1 MTVSCEHKIKYKS
14 TIYFCGR
21 GLILTDV
28 RVGTVKTLETGIKL
42 ISWEFNGDVSWSVTL
57 RDLTDLLD
65 ISYRPKQLLVR
76 VDSENY
82 YKIKRQNF
90 NKVSMWDYEEIFD
103 SKSEYLINTTGIIE
117 LISTSKKDEARII
130 LKYILESIKS
140 I

>member
-1 MTVSCEHKIKYKS
+1 MFV
-14 TIYFCGR
+14 CGR
-21 GLILTDV
+21 DWFLMGV
-28 RVGTVKTLETGIKL
+28 RAGTVKTLKTGIKL
-42 ISWEFNGDVSWSVTL
+42 ISWEFNGEVSWSITL

-65 ISYRPKQLLVR
+65 ICYRPKQLLVR
-76 VDSENY
+76 VDNENY
-82 YKIKRQNF
+82 CKIKRHNF

-130 LKYILESIKS
+130 LKYILDSIKN